1 MGRNSLTG
9 LLTRVSPTPI
19 FFALIGRLLDLLSTM
34 LALSI
39 VPYAYEAN
47 PLGLG
52 LTYIFITILMF
63 TLIFAIQLAGLY
75 LGGKCV
81 KIGVYGSYLIALITY
96 IPVINNLLIVHQWLF
111 GA

>member
-1 MGRNSLTG
+1 MAKTRLTG

-34 LALSI
+34 LALSV
-39 VPYAYEAN
+39 VPYAFEAN

-52 LTYIFITILMF
+52 LTYLFITILMF

-75 LGGKCV
+75 FGGKCV
-81 KIGVYGSYLIALITY
+81 KIGVYGAYLIALITY
-96 IPVINNLLIVHQWLF
+96 IPVINNLLIIHQWLF